1 MLPMAEIILPQL
13 STNVP
18 AFLAKLWKMVDDPLR
33 DHLISWGPMGN
44 TFVIH
49 NQADFSR
56 ELLPFYYKHNN
67 MASFVRQLNMY
78 GFHKVV
84 GVEAGG
90 LKSENDQEME
100 FSHKYFIRG
109 QEVLLTQIK
118 RKVATNK
125 AVAANVPALVPT
137 IKNEKVTEVL
147 NEVAQLKDKQ
157 EDMDSKLDTMKKE
170 NEALWREVINLRHKH
185 TNQQKIVN
193 KLIHF
198 LMGCLQGG
206 IQTGHGVK
214 RRFQTL
220 QPLAIESRSSPN
232 KQAKLDIPG
241 TSSSQGPVILDVTND
256 QMVAQAAVPSVVPAA
271 QASATQSPQMDT
283 LAQAMQA
290 VDPKL
295 VNPAISLRTPIKE
308 NNPGSRPALKRELSR
323 EDFDAD
329 TFQMQTEID
338 NLKDILSG
346 QITLDSSLISN
357 LFNPNEPLMTMNF
370 NQDNNSSGTG
380 GATLPIEMETTAEEA
395 NKIIDQQL
403 DQPSLF
409 ELADEYENEL
419 MGPPAAGTLSNTQN
433 DFPSLE
439 TPLLT
444 DDTFDTNP
452 LLAQITS
459 QKTPGKK
466 QKF

>member
-1 MLPMAEIILPQL
+1 MAEIVLPQL

-18 AFLAKLWKMVDDPLR
+18 AFLAKLWKMVDDPLK

-100 FSHKYFIRG
+100 FSHNYFIKG
-109 QEVLLTQIK
+109 QEVLLGQIK
-118 RKVATNK
+118 RKVSANK
-125 AVAANVPALVPT
+125 AVAAGAVNSFVPS

-147 NEVAQLKDKQ
+147 SEVAQLKDKQ

-220 QPLAIESRSSPN
+220 QPLAIESRSPN

-256 QMVAQAAVPSVVPAA
+256 QMVAQAAAVPTVVPAA
-271 QASATQSPQMDT
+271 QVPTTQSPQMDT

-290 VDPKL
+290 VDPTL
-295 VNPAISLRTPIKE
+295 VNPAISLRTPIKNE
-308 NNPGSRPALKRELSR
+308 NNPGNRPALKRELSR

-370 NQDNNSSGTG
+370 NQDNNSSGGTG
-380 GATLPIEMETTAEEA
+380 GATLPIEMETSAEEA

-419 MGPPAAGTLSNTQN
+419 MGPPATTMSNTN
-433 DFPSLE
+433 DFASLE

-444 DDTFDTNP
+444 DDSLDTNP

-459 QKTPGKK
+459 QRTSGKK

>member
-1 MLPMAEIILPQL
+1 MLPVAEIIIPPQL
-13 STNVP
+13 SSNVP
-18 AFLAKLWKMVDDPLR
+18 AFLAKLWKMVDDPST
-33 DHLISWGPMGN
+33 DHLISWGALGN

-49 NQADFSR
+49 DQAEFSR
-56 ELLPFYYKHNN
+56 EMLPYYYKHSN

-90 LKSENDQEME
+90 LKSEKDQEME
-100 FSHKYFIRG
+100 FSHNFFMKG
-109 QEVLLTQIK
+109 QELLLGQIK
-118 RKVATNK
+118 RKVASNK
-125 AVAANVPALVPT
+125 AAAGPGPSFAPS
-137 IKNEKVTEVL
+137 IKTEKVTEIL

-157 EDMDSKLDTMKKE
+157 EDTDSKLDTMKKE

-185 TNQQKIVN
+185 ANQQKIVN
-193 KLIHF
+193 KLINF

-206 IQTGHGVK
+206 IQTGGPHGVK
-214 RRFQTL
+214 RRFQNL
-220 QPLAIESRSSPN
+220 PQPLAIESRSPN
-232 KQAKLDIPG
+232 KQAKLDIPE
-241 TSSSQGPVILDVTND
+241 TSTSQGPVILDVTND
-256 QMVAQAAVPSVVPAA
+256 QIVAPTPPAPA
-271 QASATQSPQMDT
+271 PQVDT

-290 VDPKL
+290 VDPTL
-295 VNPAISLRTPIKE
+295 VNPAISLRTPKE
-308 NNPGSRPALKRELSR
+308 STPTTTRPKLNRELSR

-370 NQDNNSSGTG
+370 NQDNTNSGS
-380 GATLPIEMETTAEEA
+380 TLPIEMETSAEEA
-395 NKIIDQQL
+395 NKIFDQQI

-409 ELADEYENEL
+409 ELADEYGNDEGQ
-419 MGPPAAGTLSNTQN
+419 MAPPAVITNNTN
-433 DFPSLE
+433 DFASLE

-444 DDTFDTNP
+444 DDLDTNP
-452 LLAQITS
+452 LLAQITT
-459 QKTPGKK
+459 KTAGKK

>member
-1 MLPMAEIILPQL
+1 MAEIILPQL
-13 STNVP
+13 SRNVP

-220 QPLAIESRSSPN
+220 QPLAIESRSPN

-241 TSSSQGPVILDVTND
+241 TSSSQGPVILDMTND
-256 QMVAQAAVPSVVPAA
+256 Q
-271 QASATQSPQMDT
+271 
-283 LAQAMQA
+283 MQA
-290 VDPKL
+290 VDPTL
-295 VNPAISLRTPIKE
+295 VNPAISLRTPIKNK
-308 NNPGSRPALKRELSR
+308 NNPGNRPTLKRESSALS
-323 EDFDAD
+323 
-329 TFQMQTEID
+329 
-338 NLKDILSG
+338 
-346 QITLDSSLISN
+346 
-357 LFNPNEPLMTMNF
+357 
-370 NQDNNSSGTG
+370 
-380 GATLPIEMETTAEEA
+380 
-395 NKIIDQQL
+395 
-403 DQPSLF
+403 
-409 ELADEYENEL
+409 EL
-419 MGPPAAGTLSNTQN
+419 
-433 DFPSLE
+433 
-439 TPLLT
+439 
-444 DDTFDTNP
+444 
-452 LLAQITS
+452 
-459 QKTPGKK
+459 
-466 QKF
+466 